1 VHLFHHYPHFFVC
14 QSHDSNSI
22 QHAWMEE
29 GRKNEGCD
37 MEKACREWKD
47 DVDGEI

>member
-1 VHLFHHYPHFFVC
+1 
-14 QSHDSNSI
+14 
-22 QHAWMEE
+22 MKE

-47 DVDGEI
+47 EVDGEIKKN